1 MTTERTD
8 LEVDPSVCYRHRD
21 RHSWTLCARCGRT
34 ICPECQI
41 PGPGGVRC
49 APCVAEEGGRV
60 TWQPVGGPG
69 PKPVRRRPTRS
80 VRLPSWL
87 TTDDAPV
94 SRIVLVVSVL
104 LWVAGFFTGNL
115 PFGLLAAAPGSGTGW
130 QLWRF
135 VTAPLVSPAAF
146 DGLTIV
152 AFLLQAVFWVLSAPQ
167 AERMLGRR
175 RFAELLVA
183 ATVVGTAA
191 AVLAGQYAYGLFGPL
206 FGSFAA
212 VLVLVWH
219 EASVRNRFLVMIGV
233 NLLLILVLSR
243 GIGLPC
249 VIGAMIAGAGLTALH
264 ARAAERPLRRPWSPQ
279 LIVGAGSAVLVLLAA
294 FAAG

>member
-49 APCVAEEGGRV
+49 EPCVAEEGGRV
-60 TWQPVGGPG
+60 TWQPAGGSE
-69 PKPVRRRPTRS
+69 PKPARRRRRS
-80 VRLPSWL
+80 LHLPSWL

-94 SRIVLVVSVL
+94 SRVVLVVSVL
-104 LWVAGFFTGNL
+104 LWIAGFFTANL
-115 PFGLLAAAPGSGTGW
+115 PFGLLAAVPGSGTGW

-135 VTAPLVSPAAF
+135 VTAPLVSPAAL

-152 AFLLQAVFWVLSAPQ
+152 GFLLQAVFWVLSAPQ

-183 ATVVGTAA
+183 ATLVGTAA

-219 EASVRNRFLVMIGV
+219 ESAVRNRFLVMIGV

-243 GIGLPC
+243 GVGLPC
-249 VIGAMIAGAGLTALH
+249 VIGAMLAGAGLTALH
-264 ARAAERPLRRPWSPQ
+264 ARAADRPLRRPWNPQ
-279 LIVGAGSAVLVLLAA
+279 LIVGGGAAVLVLLAA
-294 FAAG
+294 LAAG

>member
-8 LEVDPSVCYRHRD
+8 LEVDPSVCYRHHD

-41 PGPGGVRC
+41 PGPAGVRC
-49 APCVAEEGGRV
+49 EPCVAEEGGRISR
-60 TWQPVGGPG
+60 QPVGDLS
-69 PKPVRRRPTRS
+69 PKQARRRRS
-80 VRLPSWL
+80 RSIRLPGWL

-104 LWVAGFFTGNL
+104 LWLAGFFTGDL

-135 VTAPLVSPAAF
+135 VTAPLVSPAAL
-146 DGLTIV
+146 DGLAIV
-152 AFLLQAVFWVLSAPQ
+152 GFLLQAVFWVLSAPQ

-183 ATVVGTAA
+183 AALVGTAA
-191 AVLAGQYAYGLFGPL
+191 ALLAGQYAYGLFGPL
-206 FGSFAA
+206 FGTFAA
-212 VLVLVWH
+212 VRVLVWQ
-219 EASVRNRFLVMIGV
+219 EAPVRNRFLVMIGV

-249 VIGAMIAGAGLTALH
+249 VIGAMIAGAGLTALQI
-264 ARAAERPLRRPWSPQ
+264 RAANRPLPRPWSPQ

-294 FAAG
+294 FAAA

>member
-49 APCVAEEGGRV
+49 EPCVAEEGGRV
-60 TWQPVGGPG
+60 AWRPAGGPAA
-69 PKPVRRRPTRS
+69 KPARRRRS
-80 VRLPSWL
+80 PGLRLPSWV

-94 SRIVLVVSVL
+94 TRIVLVTSVL
-104 LWVAGFFTGNL
+104 LLLAGFFTTNL
-115 PFGLLAAAPGSGTGW
+115 PFLLLAGIPGSGW

-135 VTAPLVSPAAF
+135 VTAPLVSPAAL

-152 AFLLQAVFWVLSAPQ
+152 GFLLQAVFWVLSAPQ
-167 AERMLGRR
+167 AERMLGRG

-183 ATVVGTAA
+183 TTLVGTAA
-191 AVLAGQYAYGLFGPL
+191 SLLAGQYAYGLFGPL

-212 VLVLVWH
+212 VLVLVWQ
-219 EASVRNRFLVMIGV
+219 EAPVRNRFLVMIGV

-243 GIGLPC
+243 GVGLAC
-249 VIGAMIAGAGLTALH
+249 VIGAMIAGAGLTALQV
-264 ARAAERPLRRPWSPQ
+264 RAADRPLPRPWSPR
-279 LIVGAGSAVLVLLAA
+279 LVVGAGAAVLVLLAA
-294 FAAG
+294 LTG